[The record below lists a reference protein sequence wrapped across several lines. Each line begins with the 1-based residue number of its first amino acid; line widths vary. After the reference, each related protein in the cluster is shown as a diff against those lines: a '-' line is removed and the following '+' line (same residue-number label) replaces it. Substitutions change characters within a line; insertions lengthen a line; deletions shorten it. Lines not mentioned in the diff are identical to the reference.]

1 MFPKH
6 IACVPKSRQA
16 LAPYNFV
23 ELPDQVVP
31 AQPIP
36 DGDRYHPD
44 RYTGKI
50 ECTLTTESPIYT
62 RCGWSPE
69 DFAQYGDKAF
79 HELPHEIQQKR
90 ANFFINPVTQKPM
103 IPGSSLRGML
113 RTLVEIASFSKI
125 TKVTDNKLFYRS
137 LGDPALKSI
146 YMENFVE
153 DLGQIQHSTHPKA
166 PCYRAKVHAGFLRK
180 RGNSYVIEECGYGR
194 IDSSFCKKTGQRV
207 FPALS
212 NSNVYQGNAQG
223 KTPNWDCQHKTIYV
237 QIDSSENDYF
247 FPRQVSR
254 SGKRSGKQRHP
265 DLYLRFR
272 KVHSASFTQFPGS
285 SLATLVISGDMQHKH
300 LEFAFL
306 HENLKEYLVPE
317 DIIKRFQDDDQV
329 TKWQKDAFPKNQPH
343 QNSREKDGYLRDGEP
358 VFFLLNDEGNI
369 RFLGRAQMFRLPY
382 SFSPLDFVPVTLR
395 NKSETDLAE
404 AIFGYVE
411 GEKPRDI
418 ARIGRVFI
426 TDGILREGQGNIV
439 EAYQKQEPE
448 QILLSSPKPTTFQ
461 HYLVQE
467 ENIATSQLKHYAS
480 QPPTETQ
487 AGSTVVRGHKLYWHK
502 SKKIQSKTDKSV
514 SDTQVSLIKPIK
526 SASSFQFT
534 IHFEDLREVEL
545 GALLWVLDLARD
557 EQYRLSLG
565 MGKPLGMGAVKIT
578 HVLYL
583 NQRKQR
589 YETLF
594 ADEQW
599 FTGYSAEPD
608 SPEPYINAF
617 DAHIRQAIGATE
629 SSLKEVR
636 RIKMLLAMLSWTE
649 APPPEQTRYLEIER
663 DANQSHIGT
672 PKNGKVNEYADR
684 PVLPTPLQVIGWE
697 KCNDKN
703 DNPNSGNSGKG
714 NSPKPDSP
722 KPGKGNRSS
731 SKPQKSSSART
742 SKTSMA
748 AALERATQRPKRP

>member
-23 ELPDQVVP
+23 ELPDQVVQ
-31 AQPIP
+31 AQSIP

-50 ECTLTTESPIYT
+50 ECILTTESPIYT

-79 HELPHEIQQKR
+79 HELPNEIQQKR
-90 ANFFINPVTQKPM
+90 ANFFINPVTQQPM

-125 TKVTDNKLFYRS
+125 TRVTDNKLFYRS

-146 YMENFVE
+146 YMGNFVE
-153 DLGQIQHSTHPKA
+153 DLGQIQHPPNPKA

-180 RGNSYVIEECGYGR
+180 RGSSYAIEECGYGR
-194 IDSSFCKKTGQRV
+194 IDSSFCNSTKQRI

-212 NSNVYQGNAQG
+212 SANVYQGSAQG
-223 KTPNWDCQHKTIYV
+223 KTPNWNCQHKTIYV
-237 QIDSSENDYF
+237 QIDSSEKDYF
-247 FPRQVSR
+247 FPRQVN
-254 SGKRSGKQRHP
+254 KSGKQRHP
-265 DLYLRFR
+265 NLYLRFR
-272 KVHSASFTQFPGS
+272 KVHSASFTQLPDS
-285 SLATLVISGDMQHKH
+285 SPATLVISGDMQHKH

-306 HENLKEYLVPE
+306 HENLKQYLVPE

-343 QNSREKDGYLRDGEP
+343 QDSRDKDGYLRDGEP

-426 TDGILREGQGNIV
+426 TDGTLQEGQRNFV

-467 ENIATSQLKHYAS
+467 EDVAISQLKHYAS

-487 AGSTVVRGHKLYWHK
+487 AGTTVVRGHKLYWHK
-502 SKKIQSKTDKSV
+502 PKQIESEADKSV

-534 IHFEDLREVEL
+534 IHFENLSKVEL
-545 GALLWVLDLARD
+545 GALLWVLDLAQD

-578 HVLYL
+578 HKLYL

-589 YETLF
+589 YEKLF
-594 ADEQW
+594 ADGQW

-608 SPEPYINAF
+608 LSKPYIDAF
-617 DAHIRQAIGATE
+617 DDHIHQAIGAPK
-629 SSLKEVR
+629 SSLKDVR
-636 RIKMLLAMLSWTE
+636 RIKMLLAMLSWNE
-649 APPPEQTRYLEIER
+649 APPSNQTRYLEIER
-663 DANQSHIGT
+663 DASQPHIGT
-672 PKNGKVNEYADR
+672 PKKGKVNEYADR

-697 KCNDKN
+697 DCDDENN
-703 DNPNSGNSGKG
+703 NSNSGNSGKG
-714 NSPKPDSP
+714 NSPKPNSP
-722 KPGKGNRSS
+722 KPSKGDRSA
-731 SKPQKSSSART
+731 SKPQKSSSAGT
-742 SKTSMA
+742 GKTSMA
-748 AALERATQRPKRP
+748 AAFERATQRPKRP